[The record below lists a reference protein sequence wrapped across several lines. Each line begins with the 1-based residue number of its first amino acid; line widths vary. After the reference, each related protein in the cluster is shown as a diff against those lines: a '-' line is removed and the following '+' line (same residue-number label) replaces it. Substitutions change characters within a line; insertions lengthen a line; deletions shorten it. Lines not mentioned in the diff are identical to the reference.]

1 MSFLITLRNS
11 AGHWKNITVYSC
23 YTEVTQKPDK
33 NNKKKG
39 KYMKKN
45 NSLPIESVTFEY
57 VGTDKQFN
65 EFLRSVI
72 RDYVSDDKT
81 LPPQKPSDHN
91 EQSIA

>member
-1 MSFLITLRNS
+1 
-11 AGHWKNITVYSC
+11 
-23 YTEVTQKPDK
+23 
-33 NNKKKG
+33 
-39 KYMKKN
+39 MKKN
-45 NSLPIESVTFEY
+45 NSLPIENVTFEY

-81 LPPQKPSDHN
+81 LPTQEQSDHN

>member
-1 MSFLITLRNS
+1 
-11 AGHWKNITVYSC
+11 
-23 YTEVTQKPDK
+23 
-33 NNKKKG
+33 
-39 KYMKKN
+39 MKKH

-72 RDYVSDDKT
+72 HDYVSDDKT
-81 LPPQKPSDHN
+81 LPQQENNSHN

>member
-11 AGHWKNITVYSC
+11 AGHWKDITVYSC
-23 YTEVTQKPDK
+23 YTEVTQKQTQNDK
-33 NNKKKG
+33 QKG

-45 NSLPIESVTFEY
+45 NSLPIESITFEY

-72 RDYVSDDKT
+72 HDYVSEDKT
-81 LPPQKPSDHN
+81 LPQQEIENHN
-91 EQSIA
+91 GQSIA

>member
-1 MSFLITLRNS
+1 
-11 AGHWKNITVYSC
+11 
-23 YTEVTQKPDK
+23 
-33 NNKKKG
+33 
-39 KYMKKN
+39 MKKN

-81 LPPQKPSDHN
+81 LPPQEQSDHN